1 MPGRG
6 VEVQFTPSDGA
17 RSRIIVALL
26 RVKMMRITSVLFS
39 GLLLFAYAGA
49 FDVRAQEIDYSEYD
63 RLMRK
68 YVDARGLVDYKGLK
82 SELGALKT
90 FIDQISDVSPHSHP
104 QQFKDGGEQL
114 RYWMTA
120 YNAWVLYIA
129 ASEYP
134 SKSSLWNFLG
144 IFRNRDIKLGGKPM
158 KLGDLEHKIIRAGYK
173 DPRIHFYINCGA
185 SSCPALRQGTIP
197 QLKTWEALDES
208 ARRFINDAKNV
219 KYDAAAKRLYL
230 SKIFDWFEDDFLNY
244 LKEKRG
250 AQTPHIAQYVL
261 LYLDG
266 PSREELQKTP
276 LNEIRVSYFSYD
288 KSLNEQ

>member
-1 MPGRG
+1 MKNG
-6 VEVQFTPSDGA
+6 
-17 RSRIIVALL
+17 
-26 RVKMMRITSVLFS
+26 SVLFA
-39 GLLLFAYAGA
+39 GLLLLACASCA
-49 FDVRAQEIDYSEYD
+49 RAQEYAQVIDYSKYD
-63 RLMRK
+63 RLTRK
-68 YVDARGLVDYKGLK
+68 YVDERGLVDYKGLK
-82 SELGALKT
+82 DELGVLKT
-90 FIDQISDVSPHSHP
+90 FIDQISDISPLSHP
-104 QQFKDGGEQL
+104 QYFMDGSEQL

-134 SKSSLWNFLG
+134 NKNSLWNFLG
-144 IFRNRDIKLGGKPM
+144 LFRNREIKLGGKQM
-158 KLGDLEHKIIRAGYK
+158 KLGDLEHKIIRSGYK

-185 SSCPALRQGTIP
+185 ASCPALGQGAIP

-250 AQTPHIAQYVL
+250 GQTPHIAQYIL

-266 PSREELQKTP
+266 PSRDALQKTP
-276 LNEIRVSYFSYD
+276 LDEIRVSYFSYD
-288 KSLNEQ
+288 KSLNEQK

>member
-1 MPGRG
+1 M
-6 VEVQFTPSDGA
+6 T
-17 RSRIIVALL
+17 RI
-26 RVKMMRITSVLFS
+26 SGLFA
-39 GLLLFAYAGA
+39 GLLLFACAGA

-68 YVDARGLVDYKGLK
+68 YVDGRGLVDYKGLK
-82 SELGALKT
+82 SELEALKT
-90 FIDQISDVSPHSHP
+90 FNDQISAVSPHSHP

-114 RYWMTA
+114 RYWMTT

-144 IFRNRDIKLGGKPM
+144 IFRNREIKLGGKQM

-173 DPRIHFYINCGA
+173 DPQIHFYINCGA
-185 SSCPALRQGTIP
+185 ASCPALGQGAIP
-197 QLKTWEALDES
+197 QLKTLEALDDS
-208 ARRFINDAKNV
+208 ARRFINDPKNV
-219 KYDAAAKRLYL
+219 KCEAAAKRLYL

-250 AQTPHIAQYVL
+250 DQTPHIAQYIA

-276 LNEIRVSYFSYD
+276 LDEIRVSYFSYD
-288 KSLNEQ
+288 KSLNEQK

>member
-1 MPGRG
+1 M
-6 VEVQFTPSDGA
+6 
-17 RSRIIVALL
+17 
-26 RVKMMRITSVLFS
+26 KNLFAI
-39 GLLLFAYAGA
+39 LLLFACVAG
-49 FDVRAQEIDYSEYD
+49 VYAQEFDYSEYD
-63 RLMRK
+63 RLTRK
-68 YVDARGLVDYKGLK
+68 YVDERGLVDYKGLK

-90 FIDQISDVSPHSHP
+90 FIDLISAVSPQSDP
-104 QQFKDGGEQL
+104 ERFKDAGEQL

-144 IFRNRDIKLGGKPM
+144 LFRNRDIKLGGKPM

-185 SSCPALRQGTIP
+185 SSCPALSRGVIP
-197 QLKTWEALDES
+197 QFKTSDSLDQS

-219 KYDAAAKRLYL
+219 RYDAANKRLYL

-244 LKEKRG
+244 LKEKKG
-250 AQTPHIAQYVL
+250 DQKPHIAQYIL
-261 LYLDG
+261 LYLEG
-266 PSREELQKTP
+266 PSREALQQTP
-276 LNEIRVSYFSYD
+276 IEEIRVSYLRYD